1 MNSKEKLLCG
11 VKLKMIKYGMHTHAR
26 TCTCSRAHTHTH
38 TQGLL
43 ENVKGEE
50 RLTET
55 NTTPGMFEGVQ
66 VPFMVQPKS
75 KVQTFWVPSTRCS

>member
-1 MNSKEKLLCG
+1 MACT
-11 VKLKMIKYGMHTHAR
+11 HTHVRSLAH
-26 TCTCSRAHTHTH
+26 THTHTHTH

-50 RLTET
+50 RRLTET

-66 VPFMVQPKS
+66 VPFMVRPKS
-75 KVQTFWVPSTRCS
+75 KVQTLWVPSTRCS